1 MVFVTG
7 DVHGGYDLEKLS
19 NKNFPTGKNLTRDD
33 YVIVCG
39 DFGLPFLNS
48 DRYPDGEFVP
58 NKHAKSSR
66 ASYRYWIKWLSE
78 RPFTV
83 LFADGNH
90 DNHPFWAKQPMIEW
104 NGGLVNP
111 HPDAEN
117 VLHLKRGEYYTICG
131 KTFWVMG
138 GAESHDKAYRTS
150 GYSWWSEEIPSY
162 EEMSHGFDTLEQHDN
177 LVDYIITHTMPHALM
192 TAVLGTYYQPEPTS
206 QYFDEVYHRT
216 SFEKWFCGHFHEDI
230 EWENTPIRV
239 LYNDVLQI
247 I

>member
-7 DVHGGYDLEKLS
+7 DVHGGYDLGKLS
-19 NKNFPTGKNLTRDD
+19 NKNFPMGKKLTRED

-39 DFGLPFLNS
+39 DFGLPFLDS
-48 DRYPDGEFVP
+48 DLYKRDVHIQD
-58 NKHAKSSR
+58 NQARRSRSS
-66 ASYRYWIKWLSE
+66 YHYWIKWLSD

-90 DNHPFWAKQPMIEW
+90 DNHPFWEKQPVIEW
-104 NGGLVNP
+104 NGGLVNL

-138 GAESHDKAYRTS
+138 GAESHDKAYRIP
-150 GYSWWSEEIPSY
+150 GYSWWKEEIPSY
-162 EEMSHGFDTLEQHDN
+162 EEMSHGIDTLEQHDN
-177 LVDYIITHTMPHALM
+177 LVDYIITHTMPHSLM
-192 TAVLGTYYQPEPTS
+192 TSVLGAYYQPEPTT
-206 QYFDEVYHRT
+206 QFLDKVYHRT

-230 EWENTPIRV
+230 EEENTPIRV
-239 LYNDVLQI
+239 LYNDIVQI